1 MSGSRVRVCWQRTDD
16 EAVEGL
22 AATVFT
28 DPTERALV
36 EAATT
41 TDERAHRVASFTVV
55 RRLLADA
62 LDREPDMIEVDR
74 TCAACGASHGR
85 PRVRGAE
92 VDVSVSHAGAWVVV
106 ALGTGCRVGVDAEQG
121 DDRAWTAVEAV
132 LKCDG
137 PGLRADHT
145 GVVVATDPLRLV
157 RCSGR
162 PALVDRVQL
171 FALEDG
177 PPGVVATLAVD
188 APPGASVVVSR

>member
-1 MSGSRVRVCWQRTDD
+1 MAG
-16 EAVEGL
+16 
-22 AATVFT
+22 AAFT
-28 DPTERALV
+28 DPTERARV
-36 EAATT
+36 QAATT
-41 TDERAHRVASFTVV
+41 TAERAHTVASFTLV

-62 LDREPDMIEVDR
+62 LEREPDTIEVDR
-74 TCAACGASHGR
+74 TCAACGAGHGR

-92 VDVSVSHAGAWVVV
+92 LDVSVSHAGAWVVV

-145 GVVVATDPLRLV
+145 GIVVATDPLRLV
-157 RCSGR
+157 RCAGR
-162 PALVDRVQL
+162 PALVDRVRL

-188 APPGASVVVSR
+188 ATPGTSVVVSR